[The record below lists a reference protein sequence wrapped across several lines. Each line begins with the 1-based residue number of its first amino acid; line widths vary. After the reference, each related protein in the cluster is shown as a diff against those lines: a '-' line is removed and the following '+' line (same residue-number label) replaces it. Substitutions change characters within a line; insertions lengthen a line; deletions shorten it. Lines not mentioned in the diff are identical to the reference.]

1 MHICA
6 VFVQGFNRSHM
17 HRLEFAG
24 YHERK
29 NLKEM
34 MQSDAKSVAE
44 YLEEAPEERKGKL
57 AQIREACLTAG
68 FMEGM
73 EYGMPT
79 FRIGEGDV
87 EVGFASQKN
96 YISLYI
102 LKQDVLDQYRERL
115 KQPGVTMGK
124 GCVRFS
130 KPDKIDVALVREML
144 EASKESDGDIC

>member
-1 MHICA
+1 
-6 VFVQGFNRSHM
+6 M

-29 NLKEM
+29 YFKEM

-44 YLEEAPEERKGKL
+44 YLEEVPEERKQKL
-57 AQIREACLTAG
+57 AQVRDACLEAG
-68 FMEGM
+68 FTEGM
-73 EYGMPT
+73 QYGMPT
-79 FRIGEGDV
+79 YRIGEGEP

-102 LKQDVLDQYRERL
+102 LKKDVLDQYRERL

-130 KPDKIDVALVREML
+130 KADKIGIALVREML
-144 EASKESDGDIC
+144 EASKESDGEIC